1 MRSFVIRRRTHA
13 SRSALVEKSGEVAF
27 RGRLALIKI
36 IFVVGGVALISRLV
50 FIQLVQQETYQAMA
64 KMQHI
69 SQAQVEAQRGLIY
82 DRDLNLL
89 ALNESCISV
98 GADLRMVENRKQC
111 AQKLAP
117 LLGESASM
125 LLARMSGGKD
135 FVWLRRQVDF
145 EVAEKIKALKIKGVR
160 IEKDA
165 RRRYPRGEL
174 ASHVLGHTD
183 IDNRGIA
190 GIELRANSV
199 LNGRPGR
206 QTWQRDALGNRLPD
220 IGAPVVA
227 PEHGHSIVL
236 TIGHV
241 IQTIAAEELRNSM
254 EMFEASGGIVIV
266 SNPATGEI
274 LAMDCAPSFDPN
286 RPGAFSLDSR
296 RNRAI
301 TDLYEPGS
309 TFKIVT
315 FAGILQEKL
324 RTPEDIIFCENGK
337 MRIYEH
343 EIKDIKSFGKLTVR
357 EVLQNSSNI
366 GAIKLANVLGNEK
379 LYQYARDFG
388 FGVESRL
395 NLDGEISG
403 SLKHPVDWSGTTRAA
418 MAMGYEVSVTA
429 LQMVMAYGAVANGG
443 LLLEPQIIAGL
454 MDEDGRSQ
462 RLVEPKVVRRV
473 ISTSVARTLTAML
486 ENVVS
491 KGSGKEASIEGVRIA
506 GKTGTAH
513 KPLTHGLGYAASDYN
528 SSFIGFFP
536 ADRPRYV
543 VFVLLENPRT
553 TYWGGMVAAP
563 TFRRITQRL
572 LNLMPH
578 DEDRLPGNSETTVT
592 FEKTIVPDLTN
603 RPRDVAEE
611 ILDHVDLEV
620 EWEGDGDFV
629 LNQTPAAG
637 SVVSGGSKLTL
648 NLFYAAKSA
657 PSMRMPGVVGLSLR
671 EALRRLS
678 VAGIETRVHGSGRV
692 VRQTPP
698 AGAAIREGARCYIEC
713 QSQNAVIKTSM
724 VMQ

>member
-1 MRSFVIRRRTHA
+1 MKPFAIRRRTH
-13 SRSALVEKSGEVAF
+13 SLRSAHVGKSGEGTF
-27 RGRLALIKI
+27 HGRLALIKI

-50 FIQLVQQETYQAMA
+50 FIQVVQQEAYQAMA

-69 SQAQVEAQRGLIY
+69 SRIQVEAQRGLIY
-82 DRDLNLL
+82 DRNLNLL

-98 GADLRMVENRKQC
+98 GVDLRMVENRRQC
-111 AQKLAP
+111 AAKLSP
-117 LLGESASM
+117 LLEESSTA
-125 LLARMSGGKD
+125 LLARMNGERD
-135 FVWLRRQVDF
+135 FVWLRRRVDF
-145 EVAEKIKALKIKGVR
+145 EAAEKIKALKLKGVR
-160 IEKDA
+160 VEKDA

-190 GIELRANSV
+190 GIEMRANSI
-199 LNGRPGR
+199 LNGRRGML
-206 QTWQRDALGNRLPD
+206 TMQRDALGNRLPD
-220 IGAPVVA
+220 VGMPVIPA
-227 PEHGHSIVL
+227 KHGKSIVL
-236 TIGHV
+236 TIDHI

-254 EMFEASGGIVIV
+254 EMFDASGGIVII
-266 SNPATGEI
+266 SNPSSGEI

-337 MRIYEH
+337 MKIYDH
-343 EIKDIKSFGKLTVR
+343 EVKDIKNYGKLTVR
-357 EVLQNSSNI
+357 EVLKNSSNI
-366 GAIKLANVLGNEK
+366 GTIKLANVLGNDK

-395 NLDGEISG
+395 NLDGEIPG
-403 SLKHPVDWSGTTRAA
+403 SLKHPVNWSGTTRAS

-429 LQMVMAYGAVANGG
+429 LQMVMAYGAIANGG
-443 LLLEPQIIAGL
+443 LLLEPKIIAGM
-454 MDEDGRSQ
+454 MDDDSRMQ
-462 RLVEPKVVRRV
+462 RLDEPKVVRRV
-473 ISTSVARTLTAML
+473 ISTSVARTLTSML
-486 ENVVS
+486 ENVVNG
-491 KGSGKEASIEGVRIA
+491 GSGKEASIENVSIA

-536 ADRPRYV
+536 AEKPRYV

-572 LNLMPH
+572 LNIMPQ
-578 DEDRLPGNSETTVT
+578 DEGGLPEQSETTVT

-603 RPRDVAEE
+603 RPKKVAEE
-611 ILDHVDLEV
+611 ILRNVDLDA

-637 SVVSGGSKLTL
+637 TVVTSGSAVTL
-648 NLFYAAKSA
+648 NLFFVTKNAA
-657 PSMRMPGVVGLSLR
+657 PLRMPNIVGLSLR

-692 VRQTPP
+692 VRQTPA
-698 AGAAIREGARCYIEC
+698 AGATIREGARCYLEC
-713 QSQNAVIKTSM
+713 QPQVAAMNTSM
-724 VMQ
+724 VLQ